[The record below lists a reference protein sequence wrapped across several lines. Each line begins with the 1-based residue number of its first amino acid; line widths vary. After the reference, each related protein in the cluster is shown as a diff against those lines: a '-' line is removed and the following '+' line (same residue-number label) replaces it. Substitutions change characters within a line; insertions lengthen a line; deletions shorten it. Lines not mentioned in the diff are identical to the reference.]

1 MRKETDEQY
10 IQEETTPTV
19 DSYTDDEETPAGDSA
34 AEASDSGTNEEEH
47 VARPTLKEVIAEN
60 AREDERPMSSS
71 LTLRKILG
79 GDILNADAIRRQVW
93 LFLLIALFGV
103 FYISNRYSCQKK
115 QLEIDQLTKKLK
127 TAKYKTLSLSS
138 ILTERCRESQVSEL
152 LRANKDSVIHPADQ
166 PPYIIIVNEN

>member
-1 MRKETDEQY
+1 MITDTDNPNKKTPQPDFSA
-10 IQEETTPTV
+10 QEEYEDLEEV
-19 DSYTDDEETPAGDSA
+19 LSEDSSEEQDDEAYTS
-34 AEASDSGTNEEEH
+34 
-47 VARPTLKEVIAEN
+47 RPTLKEVIAEN

-115 QLEIDQLTKKLK
+115 QVEIDQLTKKLK
-127 TAKYKTLSLSS
+127 TTKYKTLSLSS

-152 LRANKDSVIHPADQ
+152 LRANNDSTIHPADQ
-166 PPYIIIVNEN
+166 PPYIIIVNEE

>member
-1 MRKETDEQY
+1 MITDTENPHIKTPQPTSSA
-10 IQEETTPTV
+10 QEEYE
-19 DSYTDDEETPAGDSA
+19 DLEEFLSDDAIEEQDDEAYTS
-34 AEASDSGTNEEEH
+34 
-47 VARPTLKEVIAEN
+47 RPTLKEVIAEN

-115 QLEIDQLTKKLK
+115 QVEIDQLTKKLK
-127 TAKYKTLSLSS
+127 TTKYKTLSLSS
-138 ILTERCRESQVSEL
+138 ILTERCRESQVTEL
-152 LRANKDSVIHPADQ
+152 LRANNDSTIHPADQ
-166 PPYIIIVNEN
+166 PPYIIIVNEE

>member
-1 MRKETDEQY
+1 MLSEDSSEEQ
-10 IQEETTPTV
+10 
-19 DSYTDDEETPAGDSA
+19 DDEAYTS
-34 AEASDSGTNEEEH
+34 
-47 VARPTLKEVIAEN
+47 RPTLKEVIAEN

-115 QLEIDQLTKKLK
+115 QVEIDQLTKKLK
-127 TAKYKTLSLSS
+127 TTKYKTLSLSS

-152 LRANKDSVIHPADQ
+152 LRANNDSTIKPADQ
-166 PPYIIIVNEN
+166 PPYIIIVNEE